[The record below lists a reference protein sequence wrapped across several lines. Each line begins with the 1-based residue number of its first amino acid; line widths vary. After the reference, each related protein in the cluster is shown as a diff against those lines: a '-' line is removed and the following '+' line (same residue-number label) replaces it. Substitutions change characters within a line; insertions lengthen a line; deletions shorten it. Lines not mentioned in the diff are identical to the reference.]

1 MWDNRT
7 THTRGFVA
15 MIVDQILAEKGR
27 DVATVTPDTT
37 VAGAV
42 AALAQ
47 HNVGALVVSVDGST
61 VDGILSERD
70 IVRRIAE
77 VGGQALDQ
85 PVRDL
90 MKAEVA
96 TCDGHADSEHV
107 MNTMTEGRFRH
118 LPVVADGKL
127 AGIISIG
134 DVVKVR
140 ITELATEAEQLV
152 GYIRDGR

>member
-1 MWDNRT
+1 ML
-7 THTRGFVA
+7 
-15 MIVDQILAEKGR
+15 VDQILAEKGR
-27 DVATVTPDTT
+27 DVATVTPETT
-37 VAGAV
+37 VADAV
-42 AALAQ
+42 AALAR
-47 HNVGALVVSVDGST
+47 HNVGALVVSVDGSS

-70 IVRRIAE
+70 VVRRIASD
-77 VGGQALDQ
+77 GGPALQ
-85 PVRDL
+85 LPVRDL
-90 MKAEVA
+90 MQAEVA

-107 MNTMTEGRFRH
+107 MNTMTNGRFRH

-140 ITELATEAEQLV
+140 ITELATETEQLV

>member
-1 MWDNRT
+1 ML
-7 THTRGFVA
+7 
-15 MIVDQILAEKGR
+15 VDQILAEKGR
-27 DVATVTPDTT
+27 NVATVTPEST
-37 VAGAV
+37 VADAV
-42 AALAQ
+42 RALAE
-47 HNVGALVVSVDGST
+47 HNVGALVVSVDGES

-70 IVRRIAE
+70 IVRRVASVGAE
-77 VGGQALDQ
+77 ALQ
-85 PVRDL
+85 LPVRDL
-90 MKAEVA
+90 MQAEVA
-96 TCDGHADSEHV
+96 TCDGHADTEFV
-107 MNTMTEGRFRH
+107 MNTMTNGRFRH